1 MSIIIETTDLTR
13 TFGDFVAVNK
23 INLSLEQGGV
33 YGFLGP
39 NGSGKST
46 TIRMLIGLLLPTGG
60 SGRVLDFD
68 ILTQSSEIKN
78 QIGYV
83 SQKFSL
89 YDDLT
94 VYENM
99 DFYGGMYNIENPQR
113 QERIKE
119 MLDFVALTSKKD
131 EFVSSLSGGWRQKLA
146 LVCAVL
152 HKPKIIFLDEAT
164 SGADPNTRR
173 LFWQLIYQF
182 AAQGTTILVTTHFLD
197 EAEHCDRIVFIHN
210 GRLVGNDT
218 PENLKT
224 SLPGTIYKIP
234 TQTPIKLLDLIKN
247 KNIPLLD
254 TYIHGQSV
262 IVRLYDKYKD
272 YLNQWDFQVIK
283 PTLEDVFIYLVEKE
297 RLKKQ
302 SLQGE
307 KS

>member
-1 MSIIIETTDLTR
+1 MSIVIETTDLTR
-13 TFGDFVAVNK
+13 TFGDFVAVDKVN
-23 INLSLEQGGV
+23 IALEQGGV

-60 SGRVLDFD
+60 SGKVLGLD
-68 ILTQSSEIKN
+68 ILTQSDEIKT

-99 DFYGGMYNIENPQR
+99 DFYGGLYNIENPKR
-113 QERIKE
+113 QERIQE
-119 MLDFVALTSKKD
+119 MLEFVALTDRKD
-131 EFVSSLSGGWRQKLA
+131 ELVSSLSGGWRQKLA

-152 HKPKIIFLDEAT
+152 HQPKILFLDEAT

-197 EAEHCDRIVFIHN
+197 EAEHCDAIVFIHN
-210 GRLVGNDT
+210 GCLVGNDT
-218 PENLKT
+218 PENLKKA
-224 SLPGTIYKIP
+224 LPGTIYKIA
-234 TQTPIKLLDLIKN
+234 TTSPIKLLDTIKG

-262 IVRLYDKYKD
+262 IVRLYDEYKD
-272 YLNQWDFQVIK
+272 YLKEWDAKVIS

-297 RLKKQ
+297 RLKKEA
-302 SLQGE
+302 L
-307 KS
+307 